1 MNIHFLY
8 PSGNPTAIVCH
19 KPNNPNQ
26 KYFIGGKIIEKY
38 PSIEQV
44 GFLYKENNNFTLEM
58 TGNELCI
65 NASLSAFFL
74 INKIYTKKVDI
85 IYLYGKLSDYNNI
98 NIENIVIKALDKI
111 NSLNSD
117 YSKYYYVA
125 KDKELF
131 VEHKNDDFFNSEFY
145 VDNIQKYMQ

>member
-1 MNIHFLY
+1 MARLLNADLIEIAGKFNL
-8 PSGNPTAIVCH
+8 SVQDIKTW
-19 KPNNPNQ
+19 KPRTSN
-26 KYFIGGKIIEKY
+26 KSSSDGSYKKIGFEFIKTC
-38 PSIEQV
+38 P
-44 GFLYKENNNFTLEM
+44 
-58 TGNELCI
+58 
-65 NASLSAFFL
+65 LS
-74 INKIYTKKVDI
+74 KKVDI

-111 NSLNSD
+111 NSLNSY